1 MKDGIESISSIRA
14 GIDVHTISSSLECTN
29 FEEYLLCCS
38 TKKYNVKNINQAT
51 KLIIIIKRKDKWLL
65 KLKIP
70 SIDTVAGSW
79 KYI

>member
-1 MKDGIESISSIRA
+1 MDNINSIKA

-29 FEEYLLCCS
+29 LEENLLFCS
-38 TKKYNVKNINQAT
+38 TKKYNVKNKTQVT
-51 KLIIIIKRKDKWLL
+51 KLIITTKRKDKWLL

-70 SIDTVAGSW
+70 SMDTVAGSW